1 MLFISGWNFSLRLFT
16 KTKMS
21 GIVAIVGR
29 PNVGKSTLF
38 NRLIEEKKAIVD
50 DQSGVTRDRHY
61 GTAEW
66 NGRRFS
72 VIDTGG
78 YVPDSSDMFE
88 KAIRQ
93 QVEIAVE
100 EADVL
105 IFIVDVMAGI
115 LPLDEQVGEF
125 LRRSKRKIFLVAN
138 KVDNFDREFLSSEF
152 YALGLGQVYSISSV
166 TGSGTGDLLDDLVK
180 ALPEETGLDEDETQI
195 PKFAFIG
202 KPNVGKSSFVN
213 ALLGKNQNIVT
224 PIAGTT
230 RDTLYTRYQA
240 FGLDCFLVDTAGLRK
255 KAKVHENIE
264 FYSTIRT
271 IKAVENCDVA
281 LLLLDAQQGIEKQD
295 LAILHLAEKHKKGL
309 VILVNKW
316 DLIPGKEKKI
326 KEWEAIINEAIA
338 PLSGVPILYVSAI
351 EKQRVIKAMEKA
363 VEVFHEMRKHIP
375 THKLNE
381 VMQEV
386 IARYQPPVVKGK
398 SVKIKFVTQIKG
410 AHPTFIFF
418 CTHPQYVKENYKRYL
433 ENQLREHFGFEG
445 CPVSVWFRQK

>member
-1 MLFISGWNFSLRLFT
+1 
-16 KTKMS
+16 MS

-61 GTAEW
+61 GVSEW
-66 NGRRFS
+66 NGRKFS

-78 YVPDSSDMFE
+78 YVPESSDVFE
-88 KAIRQ
+88 KAIRE
-93 QVEIAVE
+93 QVEIAIE

-105 IFIVDVMAGI
+105 IFMVDVMAGI
-115 LPLDEQVGEF
+115 LPLDEQMAEF
-125 LRRSKRKIFLVAN
+125 LRRSKRKIILVAN
-138 KVDNFDREFLSSEF
+138 KVDNFDREYLASEF
-152 YALGLGQVYSISSV
+152 YALGLGPVYSISSV
-166 TGSGTGDLLDDLVK
+166 TGAGTGDLLDEVHK
-180 ALPEETGLDEDETQI
+180 ALPPEVEASTDETEI

-240 FGLDCFLVDTAGLRK
+240 FSLDCFLVDTAGLRK

-264 FYSTIRT
+264 FYSVIRT

-281 LLLLDAQQGIEKQD
+281 ILMIDAEQGIEKQD
-295 LAILHLAEKHKKGL
+295 LAILNLAEKHKKGI

-316 DLIPGKEKKI
+316 DLVDSREKNVKA
-326 KEWEAIINEAIA
+326 WEAKIYESIA
-338 PLSGVPILYVSAI
+338 PLSGVPIIFVSAL
-351 EKQRVIKAMEKA
+351 EKQRVLKAMEKA

-375 THKLNE
+375 THHLNDVMLE
-381 VMQEV
+381 VV
-386 IARYQPPVVKGK
+386 ARYQPPVVKGK
-398 SVKIKFVTQIKG
+398 SVKIKFVTQIRG

-433 ENQLREHFGFEG
+433 ENQLRLNFGFEG

>member
-1 MLFISGWNFSLRLFT
+1 
-16 KTKMS
+16 MS

-50 DQSGVTRDRHY
+50 DISGVTRDRHY
-61 GTAEW
+61 GVAEW

-78 YVPDSSDMFE
+78 YVPDSADLFE
-88 KAIRQ
+88 KAIRE
-93 QVEIAVE
+93 QVEIAVQ

-105 IFIVDVMAGI
+105 IFMVDVMAGI
-115 LPLDEQVGEF
+115 LPLDEQVAAF
-125 LRRSKRKIFLVAN
+125 LRRSKRPIYLVAN
-138 KVDNFDREFLSSEF
+138 KVDNFDREYLASEF
-152 YALGLGQVYSISSV
+152 YALGLGSVFSVSSV
-166 TGSGTGDLLDDLVK
+166 TGAGTGDLLDEIVK
-180 ALPEETGLDEDETQI
+180 GLPPETGTDENEDEI

-213 ALLGKNQNIVT
+213 ALLGKTQNIVT

-240 FGLDCFLVDTAGLRK
+240 FNLDCFLVDTAGLRK

-271 IKAVENCDVA
+271 IKAVENCNVA
-281 LLLLDAQQGIEKQD
+281 MLLLDAQLGIEKQD
-295 LAILHLAEKHKKGL
+295 LAILHLADKHKKGL
-309 VILVNKW
+309 IILVNKW
-316 DLIPGKEKKI
+316 DLIPANKKSV
-326 KEWEAIINEAIA
+326 KEWEATIEEAIA
-338 PLSGVPILYVSAI
+338 PLSGVPIMFVSAT

-363 VEVFHEMRKHIP
+363 VEVFHELRKHIP

-381 VMQEV
+381 VMLEA

-410 AHPTFIFF
+410 NHPTFIFF

-433 ENQLREHFGFEG
+433 ENQLREHFGFDG
-445 CPVSVWFRQK
+445 CPLSVWFRQK